1 MPKDIKDSFR
11 HIYNS
16 IIIVK
21 YTSSKIIGIVALLVV
36 LLVGYIFFQDR
47 NIGDLFE
54 KQGISQKKI
63 VEKIDKLLDNEG
75 IIISDSNT
83 SINQIIKGEIVNM
96 DGEGLSNIFILLDD
110 DGSRL
115 AETNS
120 SGYFQFDSSIE
131 VTVHYEKDNEP
142 YKPKEGNKYLNLGDN
157 YVQIPL

>member
-75 IIISDSNT
+75 IIISD
-83 SINQIIKGEIVNM
+83 
-96 DGEGLSNIFILLDD
+96 
-110 DGSRL
+110 
-115 AETNS
+115 NS
-120 SGYFQFDSSIE
+120 PFQS
-131 VTVHYEKDNEP
+131 
-142 YKPKEGNKYLNLGDN
+142 
-157 YVQIPL
+157 